1 MTETKEVRHAGIGIQ
16 LNIGGME
23 EFRRL
28 NDDIDKL
35 LGKFRDLKDIAG
47 STKGLFAGFGNASQ
61 SINKA
66 TSSVSEVHKITR
78 DLKMAADK
86 ASQGFKS
93 MSSDIS
99 ETKRA
104 ANGLQKDADFS
115 SPVDKSTR
123 SVKEACRAM
132 HESQD
137 SLKKYSDAM
146 THLPTQKFTEVRDKI
161 VNTKKSADDSAN
173 SIKKE
178 TDETKKSQSSLS
190 KLHDT
195 IRNSFIFTTV
205 SSGLS
210 WLTSEIKTITQ
221 QGYAL
226 AEGGEQIRD
235 QWKNIGLNDKQA
247 HGMTDQIAE
256 IRGQSNFAGSALDAM
271 QKKFYAATDS
281 IPKAKEL
288 TNEMAA
294 YGMAAGKSGE
304 QIQQISMGVAKL
316 TGSKKV
322 SAGFFQRSF
331 GQMPALQKAVVK
343 ASGMTNQAFNS
354 ALQNGK
360 ITGSKL
366 QGYLSKA
373 AKNSSKEWS
382 AFSKTTRG
390 QMASISGT
398 FQNLKAVFAAPLV
411 GGISQAMDTID
422 KKKGGLGD
430 VKKQLQDI
438 AKALGTKMG
447 TYVGDAIKFLV
458 KNRKALAEMGSALF
472 SITKNLGLGVWK
484 AFAGTAAL
492 LSGHGKDSTKNLKS
506 TADWLKEI
514 SKHVGAIQT
523 IGKTIAGIWAT
534 SKLIS
539 GYTAGKNFLGF
550 GEKAG
555 LILKPKVDGEKGEKE
570 LTRFASTIR
579 HPIQR
584 IKGDLKWTAEVA
596 TKGAKKIVSGF
607 SIFAKKVGGPIKRGL
622 SFTAHVAT
630 KAAVKSLG
638 LLKKAALGV
647 GKGFRS
653 IFTFA
658 KNNPSIAI
666 VTAVVAIITVL
677 VELYKHNKK
686 FRNFVNGLLKWGK
699 KFATGIGKWF
709 GQAYKSVIKIMG
721 KLVSGVNKRWGS
733 LWRDLVRVFKTE
745 WSAFKSLLR
754 VFYDV
759 FTGRFTDLKKDIPKL
774 ARNMFKVIISIFKG
788 AYDYIDNLTG
798 GRLSKI
804 NNTFAGAW
812 KDIGKGWK
820 SFWNG
825 IDDWFSNLWKGIVK
839 HVQDGINSIIDTLN
853 GGIKGI
859 DFVISKFG
867 GSDKAIG
874 TINHVHLATGTGVF
888 GNQRRAITRPTMAM
902 LNDGHDSPET
912 GNREMLI
919 HPNGLSELIKG
930 TNVMRMLEPGAEVL
944 NASEARQM
952 MGVDHFANGTGFLSG
967 IWKGTKNIATGAWD
981 GAKSLGASIASTA
994 KGVAKATIGTFNTV
1008 KKIIS
1013 NPTKYLNN
1021 MLTKPKGSGEILSSF
1036 ASGMYGGMKKQAKQW
1051 WSSLWGMVNLDGGG
1065 SQGSGSRGA
1074 FLDEAIKLG
1083 HAARGYSESAGR
1095 LGPEYY
1101 DCSGLVYTA
1110 LKHLG
1115 VHVGGG
1121 STTGPE
1127 YQFTSP
1133 VSWSKARPGDLAFW
1147 GSGGSEHVGIVSNTS
1162 GSGRMYN
1169 AENPTDGIKYGPIKG
1184 FMSGF
1189 AGLRRIS
1196 QLHDDDTK
1204 GSSKKSTT
1212 AGSINKNMKK
1222 QVGSGFFSFMDK
1234 LASMFGVDNSGGG
1247 PNAKPSGD
1255 HMHWLKQAGIPKS
1268 EYDMYN
1274 YIISHESGW
1283 NPHATN
1289 SGSGAYGL
1297 PQSLPG
1303 SKMASA
1309 GSDWKTNPITQLKW
1323 MKDYVTHGNYHSIN
1337 QAYAHWQANH
1347 WYAKGGDVPA
1357 DQLSVVGEK
1366 GWELFKPKSGGHVFD
1381 HETSKKILSRGS
1393 QKIDIHGATIQMTV
1407 TGNADANTVSKLQ
1420 SVMNDSNDALVEKIR
1435 ETLGL
1440 NDDGGLI
1447 V

>member
-28 NDDIDKL
+28 NEDIDKM
-35 LGKFRDLKDIAG
+35 LGKFRDLKGIAG
-47 STKGLFAGFGNASQ
+47 STKGLFDGFNNAGQ

-78 DLKMAADK
+78 DLKMDADK
-86 ASQGFKS
+86 AGQGFKS

-123 SVKEACRAM
+123 SVKEAYRAM

-161 VNTKKSADDSAN
+161 VNAKKSADDSAN

-190 KLHDT
+190 KLHD
-195 IRNSFIFTTV
+195 IIKGSFIGTTV

-331 GQMPALQKAVVK
+331 GQMPALQKAVIK
-343 ASGMTNQAFNS
+343 ASGMTTKAFTG

-360 ITGSKL
+360 ITGAKL

-373 AKNSSKEWS
+373 AKNSGKEWS
-382 AFSKTTRG
+382 EFGKTTRG
-390 QMASISGT
+390 QMSSISGT

-411 GGISQAMDTID
+411 GGISKALDTVD

-447 TYVGDAIKFLV
+447 SYISEGIKFLV
-458 KNRKALAEMGSALF
+458 KNRKSLAEMAKALF
-472 SITKNLGLGVWK
+472 SITKNLALGVWK
-484 AFAGTAAL
+484 TFAGTAEL
-492 LSGHGKDSTKNLKS
+492 LSGHAKDTSGSLKS
-506 TADWLKEI
+506 TAGWLDSI
-514 SKHVGAIQT
+514 SKHKGAIQT
-523 IGKTIAGIWAT
+523 IGKAMAGIWAT
-534 SKLIS
+534 SKLMK
-539 GYTAGKNFLGF
+539 GYSAGKNFLGF
-550 GEKAG
+550 GEKTG
-555 LILKPKVDGEKGEKE
+555 LILKPKIDGAEGEKE
-570 LTRFASTIR
+570 MTLFARTIR
-579 HPIQR
+579 HPIQEA
-584 IKGDLKWTAEVA
+584 KAGLNGLK
-596 TKGAKKIVSGF
+596 S
-607 SIFAKKVGGPIKRGL
+607 
-622 SFTAHVAT
+622 
-630 KAAVKSLG
+630 
-638 LLKKAALGV
+638 AALNV
-647 GKGFRS
+647 GKGFK
-653 IFTFA
+653 TAFA
-658 KNNPSIAI
+658 FMKANPLIAI
-666 VTAVVAIITVL
+666 VTAVVAVIAIF

-686 FRNFVNGLLKWGK
+686 FRDFVNGLLKWAK
-699 KFATGIGKWF
+699 KFAIGIGKWF
-709 GQAYKSVIKIMG
+709 GQAYHAVTKWIG
-721 KLVSGVNKRWGS
+721 KMASGVNKRWGN
-733 LWRDLVRVFKTE
+733 LWTDSIRVFKSA
-745 WSAFKSLLR
+745 WSAIKDIVR
-754 VFYDV
+754 VFYDI
-759 FTGRFTDLKKDIPKL
+759 FTGKFSDLKKIIPKL
-774 ARNMFKVIISIFKG
+774 IKDMWKLIKDYFKG
-788 AYDYIDNLTG
+788 AYDFLNDLTG
-798 GRLSKI
+798 GWVSKI
-804 NNTFAGAW
+804 SKAFTNAW

-820 SFWNG
+820 DFWNG
-825 IDDWFSNLWKGIVK
+825 IDSWFSNLWKGIVK
-839 HVQDGINSIIDTLN
+839 HVQNGINDIIDTLN

-859 DFVISKFG
+859 DWVIGKFG

-902 LNDGHDSPET
+902 LNDGHDSPQT

-919 HPNGLSELIKG
+919 HPNGLSELVKG

-944 NASEARQM
+944 NASETRQM
-952 MGVDHFANGTGFLSG
+952 MGVDRFANGTGFLSG

-1051 WSSLWGMVNLDGGG
+1051 WSSLWGMVNLDGSG

-1234 LASMFGVDNSGGG
+1234 LASMFGVDNLGGG